1 MKIGFI
7 GLGNVGGK
15 LAGSLLRNN
24 FDLTVRDLD
33 ENLTNSLKDL
43 GAKVAKS
50 PKELAEQSD
59 LIITS
64 LPSPEVSAEVM
75 ESEDGILNGLSEKKI
90 WLEMSTTDE
99 NEVKR
104 LGKKVIEKKAIPLD
118 GPVSGG
124 CHRAA
129 TGNIAIFVGGE
140 RKAFE
145 KILPALTVMGRKI
158 LHTGELGT
166 ASVLKVITN
175 YLASAHLVALG
186 EAWTVAKKSNLDLAK
201 TYKGIAISSGNSF
214 VHETE
219 SQVIL
224 NGSYNI
230 NFTMDL
236 VLKDTSLFDN
246 LAKKLNAPLEISPQI
261 VEIFKDGQ
269 KKYGSRAWSSMIV
282 KRMED
287 LNNINFPSDIKKLN
301 DEELKVL
308 SEEVR
313 SEMIDAV
320 SKTGGHLGAGLGV
333 VELTVAIH
341 ATFDTPH
348 DRLIWDVGHQ
358 AYPHKILTG
367 RKNKIHTIRQKEGLA
382 PFPAI
387 SESEFDAFGVGHS
400 STSISAALGMT
411 IGSNDKA
418 LAVIGDGAL
427 TAGMAVDANVL
438 IFERIREE
446 IKLNKGPAR
455 AIELGYEKALS
466 AIIDANIT
474 TFITAVILF
483 AIGSGPVRGFS
494 VTLGLGIITS
504 VFTAIFVTRL
514 LIVIWF
520 ERRRPRKVEV

>member
-15 LAGSLLRNN
+15 LASSLLRNN

-33 ENLTNSLKDL
+33 ERLTKPLKDL

-50 PKELAEQSD
+50 PKELAEQTD

-75 ESEDGILNGLSEKKI
+75 EGSDGIINGLSENKI

-104 LGKKVIEKKAIPLD
+104 LGEKVIAKKSIPMD

-145 KILPALTVMGRKI
+145 KILPALTVMGRKV
-158 LHTGELGT
+158 LHTGELGS

-175 YLASAHLVALG
+175 YLASVNLVALG
-186 EAWTVAKKSNLDLAK
+186 EAWTIAKKSNLDLAK

-236 VLKDTSLFDN
+236 VLKDTGLFDN

-269 KKYGSRAWSSMIV
+269 RKYGPRAWSSMIV
-282 KRMED
+282 KMMED
-287 LNNINFPSDIKKLN
+287 LNNINFRANGFP
-301 DEELKVL
+301 DELIDNEP
-308 SEEVR
+308 EE
-313 SEMIDAV
+313 
-320 SKTGGHLGAGLGV
+320 K
-333 VELTVAIH
+333 
-341 ATFDTPH
+341 
-348 DRLIWDVGHQ
+348 
-358 AYPHKILTG
+358 
-367 RKNKIHTIRQKEGLA
+367 
-382 PFPAI
+382 
-387 SESEFDAFGVGHS
+387 
-400 STSISAALGMT
+400 
-411 IGSNDKA
+411 
-418 LAVIGDGAL
+418 
-427 TAGMAVDANVL
+427 
-438 IFERIREE
+438 
-446 IKLNKGPAR
+446 
-455 AIELGYEKALS
+455 GYE
-466 AIIDANIT
+466 I
-474 TFITAVILF
+474 
-483 AIGSGPVRGFS
+483 
-494 VTLGLGIITS
+494 
-504 VFTAIFVTRL
+504 
-514 LIVIWF
+514 
-520 ERRRPRKVEV
+520 

>member
-33 ENLTNSLKDL
+33 QRLTDPFKDL

-50 PKELAEQSD
+50 PKELAEQTD

-64 LPSPEVSAEVM
+64 LPSPEVSAQVM
-75 ESEDGILNGLSEKKI
+75 EANDGIINGLSENKI

-104 LGKKVIEKKAIPLD
+104 LGEKVISKKSIPMD

-145 KILPALTVMGRKI
+145 KILPALTVMGRKV
-158 LHTGELGT
+158 LHTGEIGS

-175 YLASAHLVALG
+175 YLASVHLVALG

-201 TYKGIAISSGNSF
+201 AYKGIAISSGNSF

-236 VLKDTSLFDN
+236 VLKDTGLFDN

-287 LNNINFPSDIKKLN
+287 INNINFRANGFP
-301 DEELKVL
+301 DELIDNEP
-308 SEEVR
+308 EE
-313 SEMIDAV
+313 
-320 SKTGGHLGAGLGV
+320 K
-333 VELTVAIH
+333 
-341 ATFDTPH
+341 
-348 DRLIWDVGHQ
+348 
-358 AYPHKILTG
+358 
-367 RKNKIHTIRQKEGLA
+367 
-382 PFPAI
+382 
-387 SESEFDAFGVGHS
+387 
-400 STSISAALGMT
+400 
-411 IGSNDKA
+411 
-418 LAVIGDGAL
+418 
-427 TAGMAVDANVL
+427 
-438 IFERIREE
+438 
-446 IKLNKGPAR
+446 
-455 AIELGYEKALS
+455 GYE
-466 AIIDANIT
+466 I
-474 TFITAVILF
+474 
-483 AIGSGPVRGFS
+483 
-494 VTLGLGIITS
+494 
-504 VFTAIFVTRL
+504 
-514 LIVIWF
+514 
-520 ERRRPRKVEV
+520 

>member
-15 LAGSLLRNN
+15 LAGSLIRNK

-33 ENLTNSLKDL
+33 ENLTHPLKDL

-50 PKELAEQSD
+50 PKELAEQVD

-64 LPSPEVSAEVM
+64 LPSPEISAEVM
-75 ESEDGILNGLSEKKI
+75 EADNGIINGLSENKI

-104 LGKKVIEKKAIPLD
+104 LGEKVIAKKAIPMD

-145 KILPALTVMGRKI
+145 KILPALTVMGKKV

-175 YLASAHLVALG
+175 YLASVHLVALG
-186 EAWTVAKKSNLDLAK
+186 EAWTVAKKSNLDLVKA
-201 TYKGIAISSGNSF
+201 YKGIAISSGNSF

-236 VLKDTSLFDN
+236 VLKDTGLFDN
-246 LAKKLNAPLEISPQI
+246 LAKKLNATLEISPQI
-261 VEIFKDGQ
+261 VQIFKDGE

-287 LNNINFPSDIKKLN
+287 LNKIDFRAEGFP
-301 DEELKVL
+301 DEL
-308 SEEVR
+308 
-313 SEMIDAV
+313 IDN
-320 SKTGGHLGAGLGV
+320 
-333 VELTVAIH
+333 E
-341 ATFDTPH
+341 P
-348 DRLIWDVGHQ
+348 
-358 AYPHKILTG
+358 
-367 RKNKIHTIRQKEGLA
+367 KE
-382 PFPAI
+382 
-387 SESEFDAFGVGHS
+387 
-400 STSISAALGMT
+400 
-411 IGSNDKA
+411 K
-418 LAVIGDGAL
+418 
-427 TAGMAVDANVL
+427 
-438 IFERIREE
+438 
-446 IKLNKGPAR
+446 
-455 AIELGYEKALS
+455 GYE
-466 AIIDANIT
+466 I
-474 TFITAVILF
+474 
-483 AIGSGPVRGFS
+483 
-494 VTLGLGIITS
+494 
-504 VFTAIFVTRL
+504 
-514 LIVIWF
+514 
-520 ERRRPRKVEV
+520 